1 MKGVIIISNNNEKLT
16 PKEKTLV
23 AVESLLQF
31 VPVVGPPL
39 ATAYFSHKQ
48 EKRLKRLESF
58 YEEFGAKLNNH
69 NIPLCDY
76 SEHDEEELI
85 NLIEKINIQIETES
99 SKEKIDLF
107 QNYFI
112 TLLKSPTTKE
122 NYDARFLM
130 LNTLSSISFLEF
142 QVLLSYYNK
151 SKVTA
156 PAPYIEGA
164 NSHLESLG
172 LLRSTYYAET
182 TVGTNPVNRAISI
195 SDYGEMFIKFIE
207 LYE

>member
-1 MKGVIIISNNNEKLT
+1 VKGVIIISNNNEKLT

-31 VPVVGPPL
+31 VPVVGPSL

-58 YEEFGAKLNNH
+58 YEELVAKLSSVS
-69 NIPLCDY
+69 LCDY
-76 SEHDEEELI
+76 STHNEEGLI
-85 NLIEKINIQIETES
+85 NLIDKINIQIETES

-151 SKVTA
+151 SKVVA
-156 PAPYIEGA
+156 PAAYIEGA

-182 TVGTNPVNRAISI
+182 TVGMSPVKRAISI